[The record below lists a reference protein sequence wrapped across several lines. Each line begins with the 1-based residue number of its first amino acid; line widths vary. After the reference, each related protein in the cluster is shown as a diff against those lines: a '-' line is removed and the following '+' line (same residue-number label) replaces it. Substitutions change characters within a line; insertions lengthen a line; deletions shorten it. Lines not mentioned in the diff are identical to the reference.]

1 MAACLRRHCNNLNKN
16 ARHHSFYRREIS
28 PLWGGRSRSSL
39 VRGQDPFVTFDHLV
53 PHCLVPEEAFSRHMR
68 QVGESLGSLDLVL
81 IPKYQ
86 VPQWLEADMLRQ
98 ATRVNRGRQAGAVEA
113 FPEGDSERRQATH
126 GQVFLELGQSCAKP
140 TVVLAH

>member
-1 MAACLRRHCNNLNKN
+1 
-16 ARHHSFYRREIS
+16 
-28 PLWGGRSRSSL
+28 
-39 VRGQDPFVTFDHLV
+39 
-53 PHCLVPEEAFSRHMR
+53 MR
-68 QVGESLGSLDLVL
+68 QVGESLGSLVLVS